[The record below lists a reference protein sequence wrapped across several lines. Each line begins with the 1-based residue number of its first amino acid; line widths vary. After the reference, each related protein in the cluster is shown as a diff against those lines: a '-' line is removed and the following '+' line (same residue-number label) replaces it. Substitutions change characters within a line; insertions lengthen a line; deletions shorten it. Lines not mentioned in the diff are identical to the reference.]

1 MFAALL
7 FVWVN
12 DWCGFVS
19 PEVNAFRTEQA
30 CVVEV
35 KRLAEDVLKN
45 APSAKVMLTCLKV
58 RGEVI

>member
-7 FVWVN
+7 FVCVN

-19 PEVNAFRTEQA
+19 PEVNLFPSEKA
-30 CVVEV
+30 CAVEV
-35 KRLAEDVLKN
+35 TRLAEGVLKN

-58 RGEVI
+58 KGETI